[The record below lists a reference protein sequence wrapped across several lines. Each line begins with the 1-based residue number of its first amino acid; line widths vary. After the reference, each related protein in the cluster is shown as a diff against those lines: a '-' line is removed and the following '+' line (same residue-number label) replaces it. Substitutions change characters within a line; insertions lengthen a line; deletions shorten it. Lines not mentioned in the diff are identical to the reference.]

1 MIEQHEK
8 VLDLKNEEL
17 TLVIGF
23 ERMIDDLKYINESE
37 KGD

>member
-23 ERMIDDLKYINESE
+23 ERMIDGLKYINESE